1 MPTTYPIVWDQ
12 QGEHLYETG
21 VDHGVVYPIN
31 NSGLYTPGVAW
42 NGLTAVNEQPSGAE
56 ANPLYAD
63 NIKYLNLVSA
73 EDFKATL
80 EAYTYPPEFEA
91 CDGTAAIVAGAV
103 IGQQPR
109 KVFGLCY
116 RTRIGNDVDGDSH
129 GYKLHLIYGC
139 QATPSEKGYNTVND
153 NPDAITF
160 SWEMNTTPVAVNI
173 PGQDFKPTASL
184 VIDSTKV
191 SSSKLADLEAVLYGT
206 AGTPARLPLPAEVY
220 TILGATGSYMVTNYL
235 TNVVNSND
243 ATSASGTYSATL
255 TAAEDHTIENVIV
268 MMGGVDIT
276 DTAYSSGSI
285 SIASVTGPIT
295 IFATANSTT

>member
-12 QGEHLYETG
+12 QGERLYETG

-91 CDGTAAIVAGAV
+91 CDGTAAIVAGAI

-109 KVFGLCY
+109 KIFGLCY

-235 TNVVNSND
+235 TNVVNSNE